1 MKAHKKKTISKI
13 LKLKDSKK
21 KELELEVKIA
31 ADRVDEVESEI
42 STLQNDY
49 EEKVRFFNESN
60 DNGLIDINNINAY
73 YDFFSRINGRIDKQK
88 EVHAQRKVEL
98 KTLKD
103 SLINAHRDKRVFEV
117 LNDKAMKEDQ
127 REKSLT
133 EQKETDFIAI
143 TRRMK

>member
-13 LKLKDSKK
+13 LKLKDSRK

-42 STLQNDY
+42 NALQNDY
-49 EEKVRFFNESN
+49 EDKVRNFNESN
-60 DNGLIDINNINAY
+60 EKGSFDIHNINSY
-73 YDFFSRINGRIDKQK
+73 YDFFSRINSRIDEQK
-88 EVHAQRKVEL
+88 KVHAERQTEL
-98 KTLKD
+98 KSLKD
-103 SLINAHRDKRVFEV
+103 SLVNAHKDKKIFEI
-117 LNDKAMKEDQ
+117 LNEKAMKADQ
-127 REKSLT
+127 RKKSLT

>member
-1 MKAHKKKTISKI
+1 MKARKKGTISKI
-13 LKLKDSKK
+13 LKLKDSRK

-42 STLQNDY
+42 NTLQNDY
-49 EEKVRFFNESN
+49 EEKVRYFNESN
-60 DNGLIDINNINAY
+60 DNGLIDINKINSY

-88 EVHAQRKVEL
+88 EVHAQCQVEL
-98 KTLKD
+98 KSLKD
-103 SLINAHRDKRVFEV
+103 SLVNAHKDKRVFEI
-117 LNDKAMKEDQ
+117 LNERAMKEDQ
-127 REKSLT
+127 RDKTLT